1 VRKTWVFVVGLIAL
15 FLVPTGGNPTVFA
28 VMEKV
33 SARLAQPVT
42 AEEQA
47 QLDLLECIK
56 VTASAI
62 PDLARVEK
70 VLPQEDSYLVQRV
83 GDIMY
88 PRIRFDIE
96 SPQYRLY
103 VNSDPG
109 SAELT
114 SSAMCAQY
122 FVGVEKLD

>member
-1 VRKTWVFVVGLIAL
+1 MRKTWVFVVGLIAL

-33 SARLAQPVT
+33 SARIAQPVT
-42 AEEQA
+42 ADERA
-47 QLDLLECIK
+47 QLDLLECIE
-56 VTASAI
+56 VTAGVI
-62 PDLARVEK
+62 PDLARVQK
-70 VLPQEDSYLVQRV
+70 VVPSEDQYISQRV

-88 PRIRFDIE
+88 PRIRFDTDN
-96 SPQYRLY
+96 PQYRLY
-103 VNSDPG
+103 VNADPG
-109 SAELT
+109 SAELV